1 MIKTTPHNQN
11 RLISFLLYCP
21 SEDLE
26 GYLPQIKQVVWNKQN
41 KPIIDLLKIYIK
53 GKDFSF
59 PFSEMVIS
67 RYPEKKYLGDLLADH
82 IFSTPLIDEEFRVVI
97 TLQRKYLLEKA
108 LKNLDLDDPDT
119 VLKKLKALKPTET
132 TTPST
137 LPEVKERR
145 LVDRE
150 LEKIAPSTGYRD
162 LDRLVKGFIPGHV
175 YTMTGETNIGKTM
188 TACNFAYRVAKQNK
202 RVLYFALEPG
212 DNIIEYL
219 ASIWHQ
225 KRFDELTQD
234 DLSPL
239 VQIDVFGSDKV
250 PTLSDMVDIVEESER
265 YDLIVIDHFGYFIT
279 GDGQNK
285 VQQESNAMKTMAAL
299 AKRKQTAVLL
309 IVHPRKP
316 SNDSKKRKMNMND
329 ISGSAAFKQD
339 STEVFILVRTKDPAD
354 DFDMSYLN
362 EGFILVAKT
371 KSGSTG
377 RVPIRFKPFTSL
389 IQDQFDVADTFV

>member
-1 MIKTTPHNQN
+1 MIAATPHNQN
-11 RLISFLLYCP
+11 RLISFLLYVDP
-21 SEDLE
+21 DVLE
-26 GYLPQIKQVVWNKQN
+26 GYWPQIKQVVWNKQN
-41 KPIIDLLKIYIK
+41 KPIIDLLKTYIK
-53 GKDFSF
+53 TKDFSF
-59 PFSEMVIS
+59 PFSELVIS
-67 RYPEKKYLGDLLADH
+67 KYPHKQYLGELLSDH
-82 IFSTPLIDEEFRVVI
+82 VLSTPLAEEEFRAVI
-97 TLQRKYLLEKA
+97 TLQRKYLLEQAIK
-108 LKNLDLDDPDT
+108 KLDLSDPDA
-119 VLKKLKALKPTET
+119 VLRKLKEFKPTET
-132 TTPST
+132 TAPSS

-145 LVDRE
+145 ILDRE
-150 LEKIAPSTGYRD
+150 LENIAPSTGYRD
-162 LDRLVKGFIPGHV
+162 LDRLIKGFIPGHV

-188 TACNFAYRVAKQNK
+188 TACNFAYRVAKQGK

-225 KRFDELTQD
+225 KRFDELTPD

-285 VQQESNAMKTMAAL
+285 TQMESNAIKTIARL
-299 AKRKQTAVLL
+299 AKRKQTAVLS

-316 SNDSKKRKMNMND
+316 ASDSRKHKMSMND

-339 STEVFILVRTKDPAD
+339 STEVLLLVRSKDPAD
-354 DFDMSYLN
+354 EFDMNYLN

-377 RVPIRFKPFTSL
+377 KVPIRFKPFTSL
-389 IQDQFDVADTFV
+389 IQDQFDVAETFV